1 MLSKSFH
8 VNQSVGAVPRWEA
21 KACTHFCSKHKLNL
35 TVHSDTLIQ
44 RKSTLNLN
52 MEYEGRRCTFISMNY
67 KCISVHISR
76 QSLYNPFSIAV
87 KNQTRKKRTAEK

>member
-8 VNQSVGAVPRWEA
+8 VNQSVGVVPGGKPSLYAFLSYAQAEPDCPSGHA
-21 KACTHFCSKHKLNL
+21 SPEE
-35 TVHSDTLIQ
+35 SDTE
-44 RKSTLNLN
+44 SEH
-52 MEYEGRRCTFISMNY
+52 EYEDRRCTFISMNY